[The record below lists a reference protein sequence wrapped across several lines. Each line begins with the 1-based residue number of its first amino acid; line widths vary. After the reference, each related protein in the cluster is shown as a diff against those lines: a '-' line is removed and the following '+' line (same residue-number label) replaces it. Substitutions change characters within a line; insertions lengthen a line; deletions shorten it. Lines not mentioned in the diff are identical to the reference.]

1 MFICNFIDNI
11 FILHAIS
18 TESGVNLYSTEFVDD
33 EEDREKSPHFSVLF
47 GYFTTKIFMSSAG
60 DSLN

>member
-33 EEDREKSPHFSVLF
+33 EEDREKSPHFFFCPFWLF
-47 GYFTTKIFMSSAG
+47 HYENIHVQCG
-60 DSLN
+60 